1 MLEYDKDDVI
11 QKLSEIKDYW
21 LSLIEDIDD
30 DTNYACYRRK
40 YYTVSEL
47 IDLLDNTVGNR
58 KAKEYHGQPYTFE
71 EIYDE
76 MVPDD
81 EGPWQQVVDYWE
93 SEMLDYPEELY

>member
-1 MLEYDKDDVI
+1 M
-11 QKLSEIKDYW
+11 QLSSDHNPGCSAEHTFHIANVAPGIRTPNTKTIP
-21 LSLIEDIDD
+21 L
-30 DTNYACYRRK
+30 R
-40 YYTVSEL
+40 SETQR
-47 IDLLDNTVGNR
+47 D
-58 KAKEYHGQPYTFE
+58 GQPYTFE